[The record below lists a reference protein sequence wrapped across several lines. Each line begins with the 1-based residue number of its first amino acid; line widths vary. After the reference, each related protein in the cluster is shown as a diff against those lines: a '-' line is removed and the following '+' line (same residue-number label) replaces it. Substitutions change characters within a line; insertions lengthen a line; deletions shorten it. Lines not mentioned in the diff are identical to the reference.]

1 MPVQKG
7 QRNVEYGDF
16 LLYFSLNSKSEPC
29 ANEVGVTA
37 SLQTLHTHADIDM
50 LACTTTHLA
59 GFRSLPLPIV
69 QLSLEAV
76 LHCGQSFRWTSFP
89 LTPDLDDE
97 HPPTLAHEYRF
108 CLRDRVVCLRQSHHV
123 LFYRSVFP
131 EQDLSAAETTLREA
145 ETLTWIKDYFQLDVD
160 LPKLYDD
167 WSERDTVFRSL
178 RSRFS
183 GIRVLRQDPWENL
196 VSFICSS
203 NNNIGRIT
211 KMIHALC
218 KQYSSP
224 LLSLE
229 PPCPTLASAPTMTPY
244 HPFPPPSALAAP
256 EVASQLRSLGFGYR
270 ADFIQR
276 TAKMLV
282 DEHGTTVVMKPME
295 APERW
300 LLSLRDMNTTQA
312 REELLKFVGVGRK
325 VADCILLMSLDK
337 CEVIPVDTHVHQIA
351 VKHYHF
357 TRNGLKS
364 KTTMTPKIYDE
375 ISKRLSDIWGEY
387 AGWAHSILFT
397 ADLKAFS
404 AYGLHED
411 HESPS
416 ISVVPSV
423 VSESEGSTKEPGPSS
438 KRKPFSATE
447 SGAYWQD
454 EGTDLLERVKKRRRG
469 VSVLA

>member
-1 MPVQKG
+1 M
-7 QRNVEYGDF
+7 
-16 LLYFSLNSKSEPC
+16 
-29 ANEVGVTA
+29 
-37 SLQTLHTHADIDM
+37 
-50 LACTTTHLA
+50 ACTTT
-59 GFRSLPLPIV
+59 GFRSLPVPIV

-76 LHCGQSFRWTSFP
+76 LRCGQSFRWTSYP

-97 HPPTLAHEYRF
+97 QPPTLTHEYRF
-108 CLRDRVVCLRQSHHV
+108 CLRDRVICLRQSRHA

-131 EQDLSAAETTLREA
+131 EQNLSAAETTLREA

-211 KMIHALC
+211 KMVHALC
-218 KQYSSP
+218 KTYSSP

-229 PPCPTLASAPTMTPY
+229 PPCRALASAPTMTAY

-256 EVASQLRSLGFGYR
+256 EVASQLRSGP
-270 ADFIQR
+270 
-276 TAKMLV
+276 AKMLV
-282 DEHGTTVVMKPME
+282 DERG
-295 APERW
+295 APETW
-300 LLSLRDMNTTQA
+300 LLSLRDMNTIQA

-357 TRNGLKS
+357 TRNGLKG
-364 KTTMTPKIYDE
+364 KTTMTPKLYDQ

-387 AGWAHSILFT
+387 AGWAHSVLFT

-411 HESPS
+411 HESPP
-416 ISVVPSV
+416 ISVAPSV
-423 VSESEGSTKEPGPSS
+423 VSESERSTQEPGPSS
-438 KRKPFSATE
+438 KRKPGSTTE
-447 SGAYWQD
+447 SGTYWQD
-454 EGTDLLERVKKRRRG
+454 EGTDLFERVKRRRRG